1 MKIKV
6 LVFGQLTDI
15 LKTHELELPDVK
27 NTRELNEL
35 LAKQFPNLAGANY
48 TMAINNKIVPGL
60 SSLIDGDVVAL
71 LPPFSGG

>member
-6 LVFGQLTDI
+6 LVFGELTDI
-15 LKTHELELPDVK
+15 LEANDLELPDVK

-35 LAKQFPNLAGANY
+35 LAKLFPNLAGANY
-48 TMAINNKIVPGL
+48 SMAINNKIVQGPA
-60 SSLIDGDVVAL
+60 SLKDGDVVAL